1 MRVVVTW
8 AGGKES
14 CLAYQ
19 KAIAQGHKVAYLLSF
34 IYKKPYIYHDFK
46 VMEAQAK
53 TMGVPQLKVK
63 IKNDKDVLNALTRIK
78 KEKAIEGIVSGDIAD
93 AGCVQIHRA
102 YYEEM
107 CQRVGLSL
115 IMPIENPTKNTYD
128 VLKEEV
134 DLGIKPVLTCIN
146 LDLMGEEWSNRVLD
160 GDSIKDLKTLANKH
174 GVDVAGE
181 DGKSYHTMVTDASFF
196 KNMIE
201 ITKSKKKVMKEVSMA
216 GKATWFL
223 VDIKKVALRPK

>member
-19 KAIAQGHKVAYLLSF
+19 KAIAQGHQVAYLLSF
-34 IYKKPYIYHDFK
+34 VYKKPYIYHDFK

-53 TMGVPQLKVK
+53 AMGVPQLKVK
-63 IKNDKDVLNALTRIK
+63 IKNDKDVLNAFTRIK
-78 KEKAIEGIVSGDIAD
+78 KEKGIEGLVSGDIAD
-93 AGCVQIHRA
+93 AGCVQIHSA

-160 GDSIKDLKTLANKH
+160 GDSIKDLKALANKH

-181 DGKSYHTMVTDASFF
+181 DGKSYHTMVTDAPFF

-216 GKATWFL
+216 GKATWLL